1 MKELMKI
8 PLFFPYIFISIINIF
23 ILWFTCCCVKE
34 EEKECCNGNEEGC
47 CNCNCPCCSDNLWCA
62 CYTEDSGNA
71 GFNFAIC
78 IIFFAIFAVKFYVWL
93 LVKCCGKRSRYCIQI
108 CLTSMDIIYVIE
120 FFITFKNFTA
130 FYIILIIL
138 FIISAIS
145 SIAFMIYINV
155 KYKKNDEEDYNNTLN
170 EDVQDAL

>member
-1 MKELMKI
+1 
-8 PLFFPYIFISIINIF
+8 
-23 ILWFTCCCVKE
+23 
-34 EEKECCNGNEEGC
+34 
-47 CNCNCPCCSDNLWCA
+47 
-62 CYTEDSGNA
+62 
-71 GFNFAIC
+71 
-78 IIFFAIFAVKFYVWL
+78 
-93 LVKCCGKRSRYCIQI
+93 
-108 CLTSMDIIYVIE
+108 MDIIYVIE